1 MDKFFSAISVS
12 FLMRTYLQ
20 SLKSAWLEGHTPNRR
35 FINLALTIFLVTWLM
50 LSFATYL
57 RFIESRPG
65 SLIDDPILALFKPI
79 DLTWPIFIVTYPSL
93 IIGLLLLLKK
103 PDRFIIAFQ
112 AYGIMMLMRM
122 LMMYTIP
129 LEPPEDTIPLVDPFV
144 ENAGKTGFV
153 PTKDLFFSGHTGS
166 MFMVFINMV
175 TPVAK
180 FVFFL
185 VTCFIGTAVILQK
198 VHYTIDVAV
207 APFIAY
213 CCLTAVRNLKSK
225 VQSWY

>member
-1 MDKFFSAISVS
+1 MT
-12 FLMRTYLQ
+12 TYLQ
-20 SLKSAWLEGHTPNRR
+20 SLKSAWLAGSTPNRR
-35 FINLALTIFLVTWLM
+35 IINLALTIFLVTWLM

-65 SLIDDPILALFKPI
+65 ALINDPILELFTPI

-93 IIGLLLLLKK
+93 IIGLLLLFNK
-103 PDRFIIAFQ
+103 PDKFIIAFQ
-112 AYGIMMLMRM
+112 AYGLMMLMRM
-122 LMMYTIP
+122 AMMYTIP

-175 TPVAK
+175 NPIAKVA
-180 FVFFL
+180 FFL
-185 VTCFIGTAVILQK
+185 VTCFIATAVILQK

-213 CCLTAVRNLKSK
+213 CCLVFARTVRAKL
-225 VQSWY
+225 QSWY